1 MVGNIFW
8 QDITY
13 QVSGLALQDGGQD
26 IVKTDRT
33 LKQTGQVTVGGG
45 GAWQGGH
52 ALGRG
57 TLGGSS
63 GQRGG
68 SLATHFWMRGKE
80 WAAIRIRG
88 KTIFALLLSNS
99 YITSCRRVD
108 CRIISSSMLPHSEL
122 VLNFPPLCVLPP
134 VVLLITWWHSFMLSL
149 EFLITTL
156 WL

>member
-1 MVGNIFW
+1 MGGNVVR

-33 LKQTGQVTVGGG
+33 LKQTGQVTVRGG
-45 GAWQGGH
+45 GARQGGH

-68 SLATHFWMRGKE
+68 SLATHF
-80 WAAIRIRG
+80 
-88 KTIFALLLSNS
+88 
-99 YITSCRRVD
+99 
-108 CRIISSSMLPHSEL
+108 
-122 VLNFPPLCVLPP
+122 
-134 VVLLITWWHSFMLSL
+134 
-149 EFLITTL
+149 
-156 WL
+156 